1 MTVPQALVGAT
12 PRDFIGTDAISVSAR
27 PLQGG
32 EAVLFSNCR
41 WPTGGSQ

>member
-1 MTVPQALVGAT
+1 MTALQALIGAT
-12 PRDFIGTDAISVSAR
+12 SRDFIGTDAISVSAS

>member
-1 MTVPQALVGAT
+1 MTALRALVWSD
-12 PRDFIGTDAISVSAR
+12 PRDLTGTAAISVSAR

>member
-1 MTVPQALVGAT
+1 MTALRELVGAAL
-12 PRDFIGTDAISVSAR
+12 RDLTGTVAISVSVS

>member
-1 MTVPQALVGAT
+1 MTAPRALVGAAA
-12 PRDFIGTDAISVSAR
+12 RDLTGTDAISVLAS